1 MPEPKLIA
9 TNRRARHDYFIEDVL
24 EAGLVLTGS
33 EVKALREH
41 QVSMQEAYAV
51 IENGEL
57 WLVGLYIAP
66 YSHRG
71 SVSLD
76 PRRKRK
82 LLVKRRELRRLIG
95 RIATKGYTLVPLRL
109 YFNSRGYAKVELGLG
124 RGKRQYDKREALAER
139 DYQRRLQ
146 RLTER
151 EVE

>member
-1 MPEPKLIA
+1 
-9 TNRRARHDYFIEDVL
+9 
-24 EAGLVLTGS
+24 VLTGS

-139 DYQRRLQ
+139 DYQRRLTAH
-146 RLTER
+146 RA
-151 EVE
+151 